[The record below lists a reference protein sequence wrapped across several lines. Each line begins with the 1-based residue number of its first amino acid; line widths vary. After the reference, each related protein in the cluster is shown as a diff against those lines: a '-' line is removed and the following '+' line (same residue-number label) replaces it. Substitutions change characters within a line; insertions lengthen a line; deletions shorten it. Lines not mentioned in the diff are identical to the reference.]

1 MRSSTNPK
9 PGSLAVLTLL
19 LGCLAAPFVGAQVI
33 ASQMTNLMAPTCS
46 ASYTSYSTPINEAT
60 AGHFFFPSS
69 VKQVDIYFGKAWGN
83 VLSGCRTSMR
93 FALSSVD
100 FDLFLRM
107 NARIKLPLTSTA
119 NWKKTIEMPES
130 WNFEGTVSF
139 LVGSSLEALDYS
151 QWVFVDTTDPKQY
164 IIYTITDYHD

>member
-1 MRSSTNPK
+1 MESQLCNTFPDITPSLIRCQCRNLGIPYAVKYKSQARKFSGTNVI
-9 PGSLAVLTLL
+9 A
-19 LGCLAAPFVGAQVI
+19 GCLAAPFVGAQVI
-33 ASQMTNLMAPTCS
+33 ASQMTNLMAPTYS

-100 FDLFLRM
+100 FDL
-107 NARIKLPLTSTA
+107 
-119 NWKKTIEMPES
+119 
-130 WNFEGTVSF
+130 
-139 LVGSSLEALDYS
+139 
-151 QWVFVDTTDPKQY
+151 
-164 IIYTITDYHD
+164 